1 MKIQHIFSMVLKLRP
16 LKVILLVLG
25 LCAGFGCAIIHPK
38 DKDNAQKDQGPLEE
52 INFQAVPPEQV
63 LEIYH
68 QCTGLEL
75 VTDSRVHMLRTTVT
89 IQDANLP
96 VSQLSKLM
104 EQALREQAGI
114 VITPLD
120 NKHASVTYNDALP
133 RTPAPAAPTKP

>member
-1 MKIQHIFSMVLKLRP
+1 MVLKLRT
-16 LKVILLVLG
+16 LKVAFLILG
-25 LCAGFGCAIIHPK
+25 LGAAFGCAMGH
-38 DKDNAQKDQGPLEE
+38 DKNKAQQDQGPLEE
-52 INFQAVPPEQV
+52 INFQGVPPEQV

-75 VTDSRVHMLRTTVT
+75 ITDSRVHMLRTTVT

-96 VSQLSKLM
+96 VPQLSKLM

-120 NKHASVTYNDALP
+120 NKHASVTFNDALP
-133 RTPAPAAPTKP
+133 RTPAPAAAPTKP